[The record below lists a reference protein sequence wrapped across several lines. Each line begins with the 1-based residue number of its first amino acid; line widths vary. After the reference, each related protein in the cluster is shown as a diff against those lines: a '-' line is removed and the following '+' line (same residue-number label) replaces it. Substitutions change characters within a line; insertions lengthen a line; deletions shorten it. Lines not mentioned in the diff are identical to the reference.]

1 MKNLMRLLILLLMFH
16 PWAATAQA
24 IELVG
29 GWEGSGE
36 RGYEFLSP
44 VLTVAE
50 SPAHALLFRGAA
62 SYLYYSL
69 PSPGGSTDVTSPGAS
84 IGIAYRK
91 KLRKGS
97 VTIGP
102 GYEIRETERQ
112 GVLSERET
120 ERGLTVQGDIFY
132 QVRPLDTLFLIGSF
146 GKANEYVW
154 SRAGYKRQL
163 TNTDFRGPR
172 AFSLGGEITAQGN
185 EDLRAVQAGAM
196 LEWAFMRSSTSLQL
210 RGGVGRT
217 DYEMGESEE
226 SPYLGIGFYR
236 RF

>member
-1 MKNLMRLLILLLMFH
+1 MKNLMRLLSLLLMFV
-16 PWAATAQA
+16 PWTAAAQT
-24 IELVG
+24 IEWIG
-29 GWEGSGE
+29 GWEGSEE
-36 RGYEFLSP
+36 RGYAFLSP

-50 SPAHALLFRGAA
+50 SPGHAWILRGAA

-69 PSPGGSTDVTSPGAS
+69 PSVGGNVDVTSPGAS
-84 IGIAYRK
+84 LGIAYRK
-91 KLRKGS
+91 KLSKGS
-97 VTIGP
+97 LTIGP

-112 GVLSERET
+112 GLLSERET
-120 ERGLTVQGDIFY
+120 ELGLTVQGDLFY
-132 QVRPLDTLFLIGSF
+132 QMKPLHTLFVIGSF

-163 TNTDFRGPR
+163 TNKDFRGGR
-172 AFSLGGEITAQGN
+172 AFSLGGEFTAQGN

-196 LEWAFMRSSTSLQL
+196 LELAFIRSSTSLQI

-217 DYEMGESEE
+217 DYETGESED
-226 SPYLGIGFYR
+226 SPYFGIGFYR